1 MAQCGGI
8 SADIL
13 IDCDNPPIA
22 GTKDTL
28 YLFNLDGVDFTYNT
42 TGITPQKIV
51 DGITLPSGQ
60 TLFKIEGRNNSITAS
75 AELVKGTYFDSYQ
88 HNVGFAAFDI
98 TPETKA
104 QIEKMVQSGNLC
116 AIVENANRSATGN
129 TAFEIYG
136 ITNGLEVLT
145 GVRNVLEN
153 DGIYVLQ
160 LGSSE
165 LVKEPH
171 LPFSVFDTDYA
182 TTLAM
187 IEALL

>member
-13 IDCDNPPIA
+13 IDCDNPPVG
-22 GTKDTL
+22 GTSDVL
-28 YLFNLDGVDFTYNT
+28 YLFNLDGATFTYDT
-42 TGITPQKIV
+42 TGILPHKIV
-51 DGITLPSGQ
+51 DGISLASGQ
-60 TLFKIEGRNNSITAS
+60 TLFKVEGRNNSITAGV
-75 AELVKGTYFDSYQ
+75 ELVKGQYFDSYQ

-104 QIEKMVQSGNLC
+104 QIEKMVQSGNLV
-116 AIVENANRSATGN
+116 AIVGNNNRSATGN

-145 GVRNVLEN
+145 SVRNVIEN

-160 LGSSE
+160 LGSGE
-165 LVKEPH
+165 LAKEPH
-171 LPFSVFDTDYA
+171 LQFSVFDTDYA

-187 IEALL
+187 LEALL